1 MAETLAVRC
10 GEAEAEAVAVLSA
23 VKVAVREGAI
33 GSALALAAVSGFH
46 LAFRARPWYASIPQA
61 PKRILGALVVLGTFS
76 YAAHVS
82 QAQHVLQSNR
92 EVAERFSKR

>member
-1 MAETLAVRC
+1 MGKKEDS
-10 GEAEAEAVAVLSA
+10 EA
-23 VKVAVREGAI
+23 VAVREGAI